1 MRKVTLSQYPIK
13 MTGLRV
19 GWIINEPEGKEFLQ
33 AILQLD
39 NLELYKIESLQM
51 IIEFLFLKFKFFILA
66 FIFPLYIFSHLT
78 YEQIV
83 SANDDFMRELW

>member
-1 MRKVTLSQYPIK
+1 

-33 AILQLD
+33 AILRLD

-51 IIEFLFLKFKFFILA
+51 IIEFLFLKFKFIILA
-66 FIFPLYIFSHLT
+66 IIFPLYLFSHLT
-78 YEQIV
+78 YE
-83 SANDDFMRELW
+83 